1 MNYLIGIGGTGS
13 KCVESFLHLAA
24 CGLASKEETWIG
36 LVDQDEANGNLRRTR
51 DLIILYEKLFTS
63 LRTNNSNLNE
73 CDLFSTVINATTNKS
88 WCPLPK
94 GNKEFKDHFHYNL
107 MSDNQKSVF
116 ETLFEKEKRELT
128 LEVGFRGWPSIG
140 AAVFLSKI
148 SAEEAFWKNI
158 FESIKKAK
166 EGQVVRIFLIAS
178 IFGGTGAAGFPNI
191 ARLIRE
197 RIKKMINSRDNFK
210 NLYISGALLLPYFSY
225 PSESEIERAAMSDA
239 FLENAQ
245 GALKYYSNVLNM
257 DKYQLFDSIYLL
269 GWNPL
274 INLNYFK
281 TGGNDQENTPLAP
294 EFFAALAASHF
305 FNTDEVK
312 KGFFISARDKKE
324 IIDWN
329 ALPLINEKNTG
340 EIRQRMGQ
348 LIRFAFAFLS
358 SYSSFLKEDKS
369 SEVAGHAWYKK
380 MIAKQKIDLYNN
392 NLQTDLERLDRY
404 CIHLLEWIAS
414 ITYSTR
420 GLKLVSAEA
429 FSSIPERI
437 GKGMVKLKDVN
448 NFNRNEFDRLIH
460 PLESPSLP
468 LYEIYTRLQSYK
480 NEFERKGIGL
490 LCGAL
495 YDLCKVEEK

>member
-24 CGLASKEETWIG
+24 CGLGSKEEIWMG
-36 LVDQDEANGNLRRTR
+36 LVDQDESNGNLRRTR
-51 DLIILYEKLFTS
+51 DLIVLYEKLFAS
-63 LRTNNSNLNE
+63 LRTNDSNLNN
-73 CDLFSTVINATTNKS
+73 CDLFSTGIKATANKS

-94 GNKEFKDHFHYNL
+94 GSKQFKDHFHYNL
-107 MSDNQKSVF
+107 ISEEQKNVF

-148 SAEEAFWKNI
+148 SAEESFWKNI

-166 EGQVVRIFLIAS
+166 EGQEVRIFLIAS

-197 RIKKMINSRDNFK
+197 KIEKMTNSRDSFR

-225 PSESEIERAAMSDA
+225 PSESEMERAAKSDA

-245 GALKYYSNVLNM
+245 GALKYYSNLVNM
-257 DKYQLFDSIYLL
+257 KNNRLFDSIYLL

-274 INLNYFK
+274 INLNYFE

-305 FNTDEVK
+305 FNTDEIK
-312 KGFFISARDKKE
+312 KGFYISARDKKE
-324 IIDWN
+324 IIGWN
-329 ALPLINEKNTG
+329 ALPLINEKKSG
-340 EIRQRMGQ
+340 EIRERMGQ
-348 LIRFAFAFLS
+348 LIRFAFAYLSAYS
-358 SYSSFLKEDKS
+358 SYLKEDKS
-369 SEVAGHAWYKK
+369 SEISGHTWYKK
-380 MIAKQKIDLYNN
+380 LITKQKIDLYNN
-392 NLQTDLERLDRY
+392 NIQTDLERLDRY

-414 ITYSTR
+414 ISYSTK
-420 GLKLVSAEA
+420 GFKLVSAES

-437 GKGMVKLKDVN
+437 GKGMVKIKDIN

-468 LYEIYTRLQSYK
+468 LHEIYTRLQTYK
-480 NEFERKGIGL
+480 NIYERRGIGL